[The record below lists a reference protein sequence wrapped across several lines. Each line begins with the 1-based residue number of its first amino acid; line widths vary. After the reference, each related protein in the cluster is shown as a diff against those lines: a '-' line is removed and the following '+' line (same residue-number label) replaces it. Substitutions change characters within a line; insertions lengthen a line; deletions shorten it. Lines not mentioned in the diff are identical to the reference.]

1 MSKPDPAFAVG
12 PSHSPYPFNR
22 VLAGLPFRPYT
33 CSKCSYYASA
43 IAFDISNRSLP
54 LVRTLG
60 TIDPFSICPPSEG
73 PDHATLLSPTKD
85 SWRSRVT
92 HSIRG
97 RTVTACMLAGVL
109 ERNGKLS
116 SRVGTMISETT
127 LLRELYLKYYIEGE
141 GALDDLDLE
150 CLVKA
155 PLVLKRVAKL
165 GGVYVSSRSV
175 KLDYGVD
182 VWDKKARQLSLGI
195 QGSRAGFLSADIAQA
210 LNARLGSKMF
220 AQNRYL
226 AIPFDLSLSLQDQWE
241 RVLPWLDE
249 LADYAYRFTK
259 IKRPRV
265 RTNMYRDIYVFLS
278 VRLGGRSVFEV
289 AQEVFPGEKRPS
301 REAKVR
307 KVVANVARV
316 VRGAHVPL
324 PPPVIPARK

>member
-1 MSKPDPAFAVG
+1 
-12 PSHSPYPFNR
+12 
-22 VLAGLPFRPYT
+22 
-33 CSKCSYYASA
+33 
-43 IAFDISNRSLP
+43 
-54 LVRTLG
+54 
-60 TIDPFSICPPSEG
+60 
-73 PDHATLLSPTKD
+73 
-85 SWRSRVT
+85 
-92 HSIRG
+92 
-97 RTVTACMLAGVL
+97 MLAGVL

-289 AQEVFPGEKRPS
+289 AREVFPGEKRLS